1 MMTTFCSRCFNV
13 GSGFVLDMISSLFC
27 KGFRYTSTTVVPF
40 PHKHRLPRKTIEIN
54 NRKNDLQDRRGV
66 HLFAAVVD
74 IFEGQ
79 GWDNEDGASGEDVE
93 DGEYG
98 FGCLFIL
105 LYVRCNG
112 MEI

>member
-1 MMTTFCSRCFNV
+1 
-13 GSGFVLDMISSLFC
+13 
-27 KGFRYTSTTVVPF
+27 
-40 PHKHRLPRKTIEIN
+40 
-54 NRKNDLQDRRGV
+54 V